1 MRKVILD
8 LAVSLDGYI
17 EGPNGE
23 YDWCFVDQDY
33 GFTELL
39 NRIDSIFY
47 GRISYELF
55 GSYIPPSNATDME
68 KKIFL
73 MMNEKKKYVFSKTL
87 KSVEGA
93 TLISG
98 NIKEEVNKLKEEP
111 GKDIHLF
118 GGASLVTSFLNLNL
132 IDEYQLAVHPIIL
145 GAGKPLFSD
154 INKRKKLRLTDSKVY
169 PNGLIMLFYKP
180 VNQDDL

>member
-1 MRKVILD
+1 MRRIILN

-39 NRIDSIFY
+39 NRIDTIFY
-47 GRISYELF
+47 GRKSFELF
-55 GSYIPPSNATDME
+55 GNYAPSDNATEME
-68 KKIFL
+68 KKIFRT
-73 MMNEKKKYVFSKTL
+73 MNEKRKYVFSKTL
-87 KSVEGA
+87 KAVENA
-93 TLISG
+93 FLISD
-98 NIKEEVNKLKEEP
+98 NVETEVKKIKQEP

-118 GGASLVTSFLNLNL
+118 GGSSLVTTFVNLDL

-145 GAGKPLFSD
+145 GDGTPLFNN
-154 INKRKKLRLTDSKVY
+154 IKERKKLKLTNSQIY
-169 PNGLIMLFYKP
+169 PNGLFILYYKP
-180 VNQDDL
+180 VD